1 MKNLFALITLFYAAT
16 GMAQT
21 TIKSNDVPPAVLK
34 NYYLQNSKGVKDSVW
49 IKEMV
54 TIYKVNYMDEGQRY
68 EAQYFANGDWIKTYT
83 EIKQTD
89 LPMGV
94 TNQMMNYYPGYSIAK
109 AFIELNNDGK
119 FYVLD
124 LVRGKDSISIYFTMS
139 GKFVK

>member
-1 MKNLFALITLFYAAT
+1 MKHLFVLITLFYAAT

-21 TIKSNDVPPAVLK
+21 TIKSGDVPPAVLK
-34 NYYLQNSKGVKDSVW
+34 NYYLQNSRGAKDSVW
-49 IKEMV
+49 IKEQV

-83 EIKQTD
+83 EIKQMD

-94 TNQMMNYYPGYSIAK
+94 TNQMMTMYPGYTISK
-109 AFIELNNDGK
+109 SYIELNNDGK

-124 LVRGKDSISIYFTMS
+124 LVRGKDSITIFFTMS
-139 GKFVK
+139 SKFVK